1 VLVASSAVVLSDLA
15 VLTIDGGRD
24 SGELEAALAS
34 SIVVPDAFVVV
45 AADLVDIIDDCDDGI
60 LDCVVVNVV
69 LVSSPL
75 EGLRLLLPSANS
87 ARVSGL

>member
-1 VLVASSAVVLSDLA
+1 MLVASSAVVLSDLA
-15 VLTIDGGRD
+15 VLTTDGGRD

-34 SIVVPDAFVVV
+34 SFAVPDALVVV

-60 LDCVVVNVV
+60 LDCVEVNVG

-75 EGLRLLLPSANS
+75 EGLLLPSADS
-87 ARVSGL
+87 VRVSGL

>member
-1 VLVASSAVVLSDLA
+1 MLVASSAVVLSDLA
-15 VLTIDGGRD
+15 VLTTDGGSD

-34 SIVVPDAFVVV
+34 SFAVPDALVVV

-60 LDCVVVNVV
+60 LDCVVVNVG

-75 EGLRLLLPSANS
+75 EGLLLLSANS

>member
-15 VLTIDGGRD
+15 VLTTDGGRD

-34 SIVVPDAFVVV
+34 SIVAPDAFVVV
-45 AADLVDIIDDCDDGI
+45 AVDLVDIIDDCADGI
-60 LDCVVVNVV
+60 LDCVAVNVG

-75 EGLRLLLPSANS
+75 EGLPLPSANS
-87 ARVSGL
+87 ARDSGL

>member
-15 VLTIDGGRD
+15 VLTTDGGRD

-34 SIVVPDAFVVV
+34 SIVVPDAFVVA
-45 AADLVDIIDDCDDGI
+45 AADLVDITDDCDDGI
-60 LDCVVVNVV
+60 LDCVDVKVGVI
-69 LVSSPL
+69 SSPL
-75 EGLRLLLPSANS
+75 GLLLPSANS

>member
-1 VLVASSAVVLSDLA
+1 MLVASSAVVLSDLA
-15 VLTIDGGRD
+15 VLTTDGGRD

-34 SIVVPDAFVVV
+34 SIAVPDAFVVV
-45 AADLVDIIDDCDDGI
+45 AVDLVDINDDCDDGI
-60 LDCVVVNVV
+60 LDCVVVNVG

-75 EGLRLLLPSANS
+75 EGLLLPSANS

>member
-1 VLVASSAVVLSDLA
+1 MLVASSAVVLSDLA

-45 AADLVDIIDDCDDGI
+45 AADLVDIIDDCDDGKLI
-60 LDCVVVNVV
+60 EHD
-69 LVSSPL
+69 LVD
-75 EGLRLLLPSANS
+75 RFDF
-87 ARVSGL
+87 RICCM